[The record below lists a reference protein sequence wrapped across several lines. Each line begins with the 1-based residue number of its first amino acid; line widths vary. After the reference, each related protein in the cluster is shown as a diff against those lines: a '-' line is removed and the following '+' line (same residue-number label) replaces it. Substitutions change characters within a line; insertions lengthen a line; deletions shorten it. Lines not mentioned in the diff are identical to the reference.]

1 MIKCI
6 KSSFH
11 LLLLFQYLLLP
22 TFLFANDPIVLYNFK
37 TEHKVSKYSKYY
49 FDQSNELGLKDIL
62 EDKTLEWKDN
72 KNPESLSLGFNTSN
86 LWLSFDVINICCE
99 NKNWYIELGYPPLD
113 SITYYHITED
123 GKITSLQDGDLSPVP
138 NNSIKSKYYNF
149 LMELPNN
156 GKSKI
161 IFKIKS
167 ESSLAIPLS
176 IYSAEGFAEKIQ
188 LEEYFFG
195 AFCGIMIIM
204 AFYNLFI
211 YFSTRE
217 NSYLFYILYILTF
230 LLQSLSL
237 RGYIREYFPSLL
249 YLNNIAP
256 ILFTELSLF
265 FGLSFTSSFL
275 QTKEN
280 LPSTHKLLMS
290 YMAIPFIGLSLMF
303 FTNYSIAIKFATV
316 TTFISSFLILFIS
329 ITSIRKKYRP
339 ARFFILGWGML
350 SLGIVIYALR
360 MGGIIPHNFFTNS
373 SYQIFSILEIL
384 LLSLALGDKINILKR
399 EFSQNLEEKV
409 NERTR
414 ELSAM
419 VDLVS
424 EQKTAVEQTL
434 KELKETQAQL
444 VEAEKKAALG
454 QLVSS
459 VAHEINNPI
468 SAIQA
473 NVGIAESALTP
484 IFSDFLLFIRTL
496 SEVQLN
502 AFKELVQ
509 LSISS
514 QSYIS
519 TREER
524 NLKKKLDLEFQK
536 VTPKNEENFYEI
548 KEYLLE
554 LSLFDQYQKYSG
566 IFTEKEFLDV
576 LRNLLILISE
586 FRALKN
592 INISVEKT
600 SKVIFILR
608 KYLNTYIKG
617 EYKTIDL
624 SEEIN
629 KVLILYDNYILNS
642 IQINKQYND
651 NINIKC
657 ISDDLKHV
665 WRNIIYNSIQAM
677 QSTEKVLTISIDKYT
692 KDNKFFAK
700 VQIEDS
706 GLGIDPENR
715 DKVFSPFF
723 TTKPHGE
730 GIGLGLYIS
739 KTIIDE
745 HNGQIEFES
754 ERGKTTFTILI
765 PFQHQS

>member
-1 MIKCI
+1 MRKFVN
-6 KSSFH
+6 SSIYS
-11 LLLLFQYLLLP
+11 LFLFLYLSLP
-22 TFLFANDPIVLYNFK
+22 NFLFANDPLVLYDFK
-37 TEHKVSKYSKYY
+37 TEHKVSKYIKYY
-49 FDQSNELGLKDIL
+49 FDSSNTLGIKDIL
-62 EDKTLEWKDN
+62 EDKALEWVDN
-72 KNPESLSLGFNTSN
+72 KNPESLSLGFNTSS

-123 GKITSLQDGDLSPVP
+123 GKTTTIQDGDQYPVP

-149 LMELPNN
+149 LMVLPNN

-161 IFKIKS
+161 VFKIRS

-176 IYSAEGFAEKIQ
+176 IYSAEGFSEKIQ

-195 AFCGIMIIM
+195 AFCGIMVIM

-211 YFSTRE
+211 YFSTKE
-217 NSYLFYILYILTF
+217 NSYLFYILYILAF

-249 YLNNIAP
+249 YLNNVAP

-265 FGLSFTSSFL
+265 FGLFFTSSFL

-280 LPSTHKLLMS
+280 LPFLHKFILS
-290 YMAIPFIGLSLMF
+290 YMSVPFIGVSLAF
-303 FTNYSIAIKFATV
+303 FTNYSIAIKYATITSFV
-316 TTFISSFLILFIS
+316 SSFVILFVS
-329 ITSIRKKYRP
+329 ITSIRNKFRP

-373 SYQIFSILEIL
+373 SYQIFSIMEIL
-384 LLSLALGDKINILKR
+384 LLSLALGDKINILKK
-399 EFSQNLEEKV
+399 EFSQNLELKV

-419 VDLVS
+419 VELVY
-424 EQKTAVEQTL
+424 EQKGAVEQTL

-473 NVGIAESALTP
+473 NVGIAESALKP
-484 IFSDFLLFIRTL
+484 IFLEFLGFIRTL
-496 SEVQLN
+496 TEIQINV
-502 AFKELVQ
+502 FKELVQ

-514 QSYIS
+514 QVYIS

-524 NLKKKLDLEFQK
+524 NLKKKIDLEFQQY
-536 VTPKNEENFYEI
+536 TPKNEKNFLEI
-548 KEYLLE
+548 KDLLLE
-554 LSLFDQYQKYSG
+554 LRLFDQFHKYTEL
-566 IFTEKEFLDV
+566 FTEEEFLFV
-576 LRNLLILISE
+576 LQNLLILISE

-600 SKVIFILR
+600 TKVVFILR

-617 EYKTIDL
+617 EYKTISI

-629 KVLILYDNYILNS
+629 KVLLLYDNYIKNS
-642 IQINKQYND
+642 IKINRLYND
-651 NINIKC
+651 ELNINC
-657 ISDDLKHV
+657 ISDDVKHV
-665 WRNIIYNSIQAM
+665 WRNLIYNSIQAM
-677 QSTEKVLTISIDKYT
+677 QSTDKNLSISIDKISKDT
-692 KDNKFFAK
+692 KMYAK
-700 VQIEDS
+700 VQIMDS
-706 GLGIDPENR
+706 GIGIEPEN
-715 DKVFSPFF
+715 KQKIFSPFF
-723 TTKPHGE
+723 TTKPQGE

-754 ERGKTTFTILI
+754 EKNKTIFTILLPI
-765 PFQHQS
+765 QKN

>member
-1 MIKCI
+1 MRKFVN
-6 KSSFH
+6 SSIY
-11 LLLLFQYLLLP
+11 LLFLFLYLSLP
-22 TFLFANDPIVLYNFK
+22 TFLFANDPLVLYDFK
-37 TEHKVSKYSKYY
+37 TEHKVSKYIKYY
-49 FDQSNELGLKDIL
+49 FDSSNALGIKDIL
-62 EDKTLEWKDN
+62 EDKALEWVDN
-72 KNPESLSLGFNTSN
+72 KNPESLSLGFNTST

-123 GKITSLQDGDLSPVP
+123 GKTTTIQDGDQYPVP

-149 LMELPNN
+149 LMVLPNN

-161 IFKIKS
+161 VFKIRS

-176 IYSAEGFAEKIQ
+176 IYSAEGFSEKIQ

-195 AFCGIMIIM
+195 AFCGIMVIM

-211 YFSTRE
+211 YFSTKE
-217 NSYLFYILYILTF
+217 NSYLFYILYILSF

-249 YLNNIAP
+249 YLNNVAP

-280 LPSTHKLLMS
+280 LPSIHKLILS
-290 YMAIPFIGLSLMF
+290 YMSVPFIGVSLAF
-303 FTNYSIAIKFATV
+303 FTNYSIAIKYATI
-316 TTFISSFLILFIS
+316 TSFISSFVILFVS
-329 ITSIRKKYRP
+329 ITSIRKKFRP

-384 LLSLALGDKINILKR
+384 LLSLALGDKINILKK
-399 EFSQNLEEKV
+399 EFSQNLELKV

-419 VDLVS
+419 VELVY
-424 EQKTAVEQTL
+424 EQKGAVEQTL

-473 NVGIAESALTP
+473 NVGIAESALKP
-484 IFSDFLLFIRTL
+484 IFLDFFSFIRTL
-496 SEVQLN
+496 SEVQVN
-502 AFKELVQ
+502 VFKELVQ

-514 QSYIS
+514 QVYIS
-519 TREER
+519 TKEER
-524 NLKKKLDLEFQK
+524 NLKKKIDIEFQQY
-536 VTPKNEENFYEI
+536 TPKNEKNFLEI
-548 KEYLLE
+548 KDLLLE
-554 LSLFDQYQKYSG
+554 LRLFDQFHKYKEL
-566 IFTEKEFLDV
+566 FREEEFLFV
-576 LRNLLILISE
+576 LQNLLILISE

-600 SKVIFILR
+600 TKVVFILR

-617 EYKTIDL
+617 EYKTISI

-629 KVLILYDNYILNS
+629 KVLLLYDNYIKNS
-642 IQINKQYND
+642 IKINRLYND
-651 NINIKC
+651 ELNINC
-657 ISDDLKHV
+657 ISDDVKHV
-665 WRNIIYNSIQAM
+665 WRNLIYNSIQAM
-677 QSTEKVLTISIDKYT
+677 QSTDKNLSISIDKISKDT
-692 KDNKFFAK
+692 KMYAK
-700 VQIEDS
+700 VQIMDS
-706 GLGIDPENR
+706 GIGIETEN
-715 DKVFSPFF
+715 KQKIFSPFF
-723 TTKPHGE
+723 TTKPQGE

-745 HNGQIEFES
+745 HNGQMEFES
-754 ERGKTTFTILI
+754 EKNKTIFTILLPI
-765 PFQHQS
+765 QKN

>member
-1 MIKCI
+1 MRKFVN
-6 KSSFH
+6 SSIYS
-11 LLLLFQYLLLP
+11 LFLFLYLSLP
-22 TFLFANDPIVLYNFK
+22 NFLFANDPLVLYDFK
-37 TEHKVSKYSKYY
+37 TEHKVSKYIKYY
-49 FDQSNELGLKDIL
+49 FDSSNTLGIKDIL
-62 EDKTLEWKDN
+62 EDKALEWVDN
-72 KNPESLSLGFNTSN
+72 KNPESLSLGFNTSS

-123 GKITSLQDGDLSPVP
+123 GKTTTIQDGDQYPVP

-149 LMELPNN
+149 LMVLPNN

-161 IFKIKS
+161 VFKIRS

-176 IYSAEGFAEKIQ
+176 IYSAEGFSEKIQ

-195 AFCGIMIIM
+195 AFCGIMVIM

-211 YFSTRE
+211 YFSTKE
-217 NSYLFYILYILTF
+217 NSYLFYILYILAF

-249 YLNNIAP
+249 YLNNVAP

-265 FGLSFTSSFL
+265 FGLFFTSSFL

-280 LPSTHKLLMS
+280 LPFLHKFILS
-290 YMAIPFIGLSLMF
+290 YMSVPFIGVSLAF
-303 FTNYSIAIKFATV
+303 FTNYSIAIKYATITSFV
-316 TTFISSFLILFIS
+316 SSFVILFVS
-329 ITSIRKKYRP
+329 ITSIRNKFRP

-373 SYQIFSILEIL
+373 SYQIFSIMEIL
-384 LLSLALGDKINILKR
+384 LLSLALGDKINILKK
-399 EFSQNLEEKV
+399 EFSQNLELKV

-419 VDLVS
+419 VELVY
-424 EQKTAVEQTL
+424 EQKGAVEQTL

-473 NVGIAESALTP
+473 NVGIAESALKP
-484 IFSDFLLFIRTL
+484 IFLEFLSFIRTL
-496 SEVQLN
+496 TEIQINV
-502 AFKELVQ
+502 FKELVQ

-514 QSYIS
+514 QVYIS

-524 NLKKKLDLEFQK
+524 NLKKKIDLEFQQY
-536 VTPKNEENFYEI
+536 TPKNEKNFLEI
-548 KEYLLE
+548 KDLLLE
-554 LSLFDQYQKYSG
+554 LRLFDQFHKYTEL
-566 IFTEKEFLDV
+566 FTEEEFLFV
-576 LRNLLILISE
+576 LQNLLILISE

-600 SKVIFILR
+600 TKVVFILR

-617 EYKTIDL
+617 EYKTISI

-629 KVLILYDNYILNS
+629 KVLLLYDNYIKNS
-642 IQINKQYND
+642 IKINRLYND
-651 NINIKC
+651 ELNINC
-657 ISDDLKHV
+657 ISDDVKHV
-665 WRNIIYNSIQAM
+665 WRNLIYNSIQAM
-677 QSTEKVLTISIDKYT
+677 QSTDKNLSISIDKISKDT
-692 KDNKFFAK
+692 KMYAK
-700 VQIEDS
+700 VQIMDS
-706 GLGIDPENR
+706 GIGIEPEN
-715 DKVFSPFF
+715 KQKIFSPFF
-723 TTKPHGE
+723 TTKPQGE

-754 ERGKTTFTILI
+754 EKNKTIFTILLPI
-765 PFQHQS
+765 QKN

>member
-1 MIKCI
+1 MRKFVN
-6 KSSFH
+6 SSIYS
-11 LLLLFQYLLLP
+11 LFLFLYLLLP
-22 TFLFANDPIVLYNFK
+22 TFLSANDPLVLYDFK
-37 TEHKVSKYSKYY
+37 TEHKVSKYIKYY
-49 FDQSNELGLKDIL
+49 FDSSNALGIKDIL
-62 EDKTLEWKDN
+62 EDKALEWVDN
-72 KNPESLSLGFNTSN
+72 KNPESLSLGFNTST

-99 NKNWYIELGYPPLD
+99 NKNWYVELGYPPLD

-123 GKITSLQDGDLSPVP
+123 GKTTTIQDGDQYPVP

-149 LMELPNN
+149 LMVLPNN

-161 IFKIKS
+161 VFKIRS

-176 IYSAEGFAEKIQ
+176 IYSAEGFSEKIQ
-188 LEEYFFG
+188 LEEYLFG
-195 AFCGIMIIM
+195 AFCGIMVIM

-211 YFSTRE
+211 YFSTKE
-217 NSYLFYILYILTF
+217 NSYLFYILYILSF

-237 RGYIREYFPSLL
+237 RGYIREYLPSLL
-249 YLNNIAP
+249 YLNNLAP

-280 LPSTHKLLMS
+280 LPFLHKLILS
-290 YMAIPFIGLSLMF
+290 YMSVPFIGLSLLF
-303 FTNYSIAIKFATV
+303 FTNYSIAIKYATI
-316 TTFISSFLILFIS
+316 TTFVSSFLILFVS
-329 ITSIRKKYRP
+329 ITSIRNKFRP

-373 SYQIFSILEIL
+373 SYQIFSIMEIL
-384 LLSLALGDKINILKR
+384 LLSLALGDKINILKK
-399 EFSQNLEEKV
+399 EFSQNLELKV

-419 VDLVS
+419 VELVY
-424 EQKTAVEQTL
+424 EQKGAVEQTL

-473 NVGIAESALTP
+473 NVGIAESALKP
-484 IFSDFLLFIRTL
+484 IFLEFLSFIRTL
-496 SEVQLN
+496 TEIQINV
-502 AFKELVQ
+502 FKELVQ

-514 QSYIS
+514 QVYIS

-524 NLKKKLDLEFQK
+524 NLKKKIDLEFQQY
-536 VTPKNEENFYEI
+536 TPKNEKNFLEI
-548 KEYLLE
+548 KDLLLE
-554 LSLFDQYQKYSG
+554 LRLFDQFHKYTEL
-566 IFTEKEFLDV
+566 FTEEEFLFV
-576 LRNLLILISE
+576 LQNLLILISE

-600 SKVIFILR
+600 TKVVFILR

-617 EYKTIDL
+617 EYKTISI

-629 KVLILYDNYILNS
+629 KVLLLYDNYIKNS
-642 IQINKQYND
+642 IKINRLYND
-651 NINIKC
+651 ELNINC
-657 ISDDLKHV
+657 ISDDVKHV
-665 WRNIIYNSIQAM
+665 WRNLIYNSIQAM
-677 QSTEKVLTISIDKYT
+677 QSTDKNLSISIDKISKDT
-692 KDNKFFAK
+692 KMYAK
-700 VQIEDS
+700 VQIMDS
-706 GLGIDPENR
+706 GIGIEPEN
-715 DKVFSPFF
+715 KQKIFSPFF
-723 TTKPHGE
+723 TTKPQGE

-745 HNGQIEFES
+745 HNGQMEFES
-754 ERGKTTFTILI
+754 EKNKTIFTILLPI
-765 PFQHQS
+765 QEN

>member
-1 MIKCI
+1 MRKFVN
-6 KSSFH
+6 SSIYS
-11 LLLLFQYLLLP
+11 LFLFLYLLLP
-22 TFLFANDPIVLYNFK
+22 TFLSANDPLVLYDFK
-37 TEHKVSKYSKYY
+37 TEHKVSKYIKYY
-49 FDQSNELGLKDIL
+49 FDSSNALGIKDIL
-62 EDKTLEWKDN
+62 EDKALEWVDN
-72 KNPESLSLGFNTSN
+72 KNPESLSLGFNTST

-123 GKITSLQDGDLSPVP
+123 GKTTTIQDGDQYPVP

-149 LMELPNN
+149 LMVLPNN

-161 IFKIKS
+161 IFKIRS

-176 IYSAEGFAEKIQ
+176 IYSAEGFSEKIQ

-195 AFCGIMIIM
+195 AFCGIMVIM

-211 YFSTRE
+211 YFSTKE

-237 RGYIREYFPSLL
+237 RGYIREYLPSLL
-249 YLNNIAP
+249 YLNNLAP

-265 FGLSFTSSFL
+265 FGLFFTSSFL

-280 LPSTHKLLMS
+280 LPSLHKLILS
-290 YMAIPFIGLSLMF
+290 YMSVPFIGVSLAF
-303 FTNYSIAIKFATV
+303 FTNYSIAIKYATI
-316 TTFISSFLILFIS
+316 TSFISSFVILFVS
-329 ITSIRKKYRP
+329 ITSIRKKFRP

-373 SYQIFSILEIL
+373 SYQIFSIMEIL
-384 LLSLALGDKINILKR
+384 LLSLALGDKINILKK
-399 EFSQNLEEKV
+399 EFSQNLELKV

-419 VDLVS
+419 VELVY
-424 EQKTAVEQTL
+424 EQKGAVEQTL

-473 NVGIAESALTP
+473 NVGIAESALKP
-484 IFSDFLLFIRTL
+484 IFLDFFSFIRTL
-496 SEVQLN
+496 SEVQVN
-502 AFKELVQ
+502 VFKELVQ

-514 QSYIS
+514 QVYIS
-519 TREER
+519 TKEER
-524 NLKKKLDLEFQK
+524 NLKKKIDIEFQQY
-536 VTPKNEENFYEI
+536 TPKNEKNFLEI
-548 KEYLLE
+548 KDLLLE
-554 LSLFDQYQKYSG
+554 LRLFDQFHKYKEL
-566 IFTEKEFLDV
+566 FREEEFLFV
-576 LRNLLILISE
+576 LQNLLILISE

-600 SKVIFILR
+600 TKVVFILR

-617 EYKTIDL
+617 EYKTISI

-629 KVLILYDNYILNS
+629 KVLLLYDNYIKNS
-642 IQINKQYND
+642 IKINRLYND
-651 NINIKC
+651 ELNINC
-657 ISDDLKHV
+657 ISDDVKHV
-665 WRNIIYNSIQAM
+665 WRNLIYNSIQAM
-677 QSTEKVLTISIDKYT
+677 QSTDKNLSISIDKISKDT
-692 KDNKFFAK
+692 KMYAK
-700 VQIEDS
+700 VQIMDS
-706 GLGIDPENR
+706 GIGIEPEN
-715 DKVFSPFF
+715 KQKIFSPFF
-723 TTKPHGE
+723 TTKPQGE

-754 ERGKTTFTILI
+754 EKNKTIFTILLPI
-765 PFQHQS
+765 QEN

>member
-1 MIKCI
+1 MRKFVN
-6 KSSFH
+6 SSIYS
-11 LLLLFQYLLLP
+11 LFLFLYLLLP
-22 TFLFANDPIVLYNFK
+22 TFLSANDPLVLYDFK
-37 TEHKVSKYSKYY
+37 TEHKVSKYIKYY
-49 FDQSNELGLKDIL
+49 FDSSNALGIKDIL
-62 EDKTLEWKDN
+62 EDKALEWVDN
-72 KNPESLSLGFNTSN
+72 KNPESLSLGFNTST

-123 GKITSLQDGDLSPVP
+123 GKTTTIQDGDQYPVP

-149 LMELPNN
+149 LMVLPNN

-161 IFKIKS
+161 IFKIRS

-176 IYSAEGFAEKIQ
+176 IYSAEGFSEKIQ

-195 AFCGIMIIM
+195 AFCGIMVIM

-211 YFSTRE
+211 YFSTKE
-217 NSYLFYILYILTF
+217 NSYLFYILYILSF

-237 RGYIREYFPSLL
+237 RGYIREYLPSLL
-249 YLNNIAP
+249 YLNNVAP

-280 LPSTHKLLMS
+280 LPSLHKLILS
-290 YMAIPFIGLSLMF
+290 YMSVPFIGVSLAF
-303 FTNYSIAIKFATV
+303 FTNYSIAIKYATI
-316 TTFISSFLILFIS
+316 TSFISSFVILFVS
-329 ITSIRKKYRP
+329 ITSIRKKFRP

-373 SYQIFSILEIL
+373 SYQIFSIMEIL
-384 LLSLALGDKINILKR
+384 LLSLALGDKINILKK
-399 EFSQNLEEKV
+399 EFSQNLELKV

-419 VDLVS
+419 VELVY
-424 EQKTAVEQTL
+424 EQKGAVEQTL

-473 NVGIAESALTP
+473 NVGIAESALKP
-484 IFSDFLLFIRTL
+484 IFLDFFSFIRTL
-496 SEVQLN
+496 SEVQVN
-502 AFKELVQ
+502 VFKELVQ

-514 QSYIS
+514 QVYIS
-519 TREER
+519 TKEER
-524 NLKKKLDLEFQK
+524 NLKKKIDIEFQQY
-536 VTPKNEENFYEI
+536 TPKNEKNFLEI
-548 KEYLLE
+548 KDLLLE
-554 LSLFDQYQKYSG
+554 LRLFDQFHKYKEL
-566 IFTEKEFLDV
+566 FREEEFLFV
-576 LRNLLILISE
+576 LQNLLILISE

-600 SKVIFILR
+600 TKVVFILR

-617 EYKTIDL
+617 EYKTISI

-629 KVLILYDNYILNS
+629 KVLLLYDNYIKNS
-642 IQINKQYND
+642 IKINRLYND
-651 NINIKC
+651 ELNINC
-657 ISDDLKHV
+657 ISDDVKHV
-665 WRNIIYNSIQAM
+665 WRNLIYNSIQAM
-677 QSTEKVLTISIDKYT
+677 QSTDKNLSISIDKISKDT
-692 KDNKFFAK
+692 KMYAK
-700 VQIEDS
+700 VQIMDS
-706 GLGIDPENR
+706 GIGIEPEN
-715 DKVFSPFF
+715 KQKIFSPFF
-723 TTKPHGE
+723 TTKPQGE

-754 ERGKTTFTILI
+754 EKNKTIFTILLPI
-765 PFQHQS
+765 QEN

>member
-1 MIKCI
+1 MRKFVN
-6 KSSFH
+6 SSIYS
-11 LLLLFQYLLLP
+11 LFLFLYLLLP
-22 TFLFANDPIVLYNFK
+22 TFLSANDPLVLYDFK
-37 TEHKVSKYSKYY
+37 TEHKVSKYIKYY
-49 FDQSNELGLKDIL
+49 FDSSNALGIKDIL
-62 EDKTLEWKDN
+62 EDKALEWVDN
-72 KNPESLSLGFNTSN
+72 KNPESLSLGFNTST

-123 GKITSLQDGDLSPVP
+123 GKTTTIQDGDQYPVP

-149 LMELPNN
+149 LMVLPNN

-161 IFKIKS
+161 IFKIRS

-176 IYSAEGFAEKIQ
+176 IYSAEGFSEKIQ

-195 AFCGIMIIM
+195 AFCGIMVIM

-211 YFSTRE
+211 YFSTKE

-237 RGYIREYFPSLL
+237 RGYIREYLPSLL
-249 YLNNIAP
+249 YLNNVAP

-280 LPSTHKLLMS
+280 LPSLHKLILS
-290 YMAIPFIGLSLMF
+290 YMSVPFIGVSLAF
-303 FTNYSIAIKFATV
+303 FTNYSIAIKYATI
-316 TTFISSFLILFIS
+316 TSFISSFVILFVS
-329 ITSIRKKYRP
+329 ITSIRKKFRP

-373 SYQIFSILEIL
+373 SYQIFSIMEIL
-384 LLSLALGDKINILKR
+384 LLSLALGDKINILKK
-399 EFSQNLEEKV
+399 EFSQNLELKV

-419 VDLVS
+419 VELVY
-424 EQKTAVEQTL
+424 EQKGAVEQTL

-473 NVGIAESALTP
+473 NVGIAESALKP
-484 IFSDFLLFIRTL
+484 IFLDFFSFIRTL
-496 SEVQLN
+496 SEVQVN
-502 AFKELVQ
+502 VFKELVQ

-514 QSYIS
+514 QVYIS
-519 TREER
+519 TKEER
-524 NLKKKLDLEFQK
+524 NLKKKIDIEFQQY
-536 VTPKNEENFYEI
+536 TPKNEKNFLEI
-548 KEYLLE
+548 KDLLLE
-554 LSLFDQYQKYSG
+554 LRLFDQFHKYKEL
-566 IFTEKEFLDV
+566 FTEEEFLFV
-576 LRNLLILISE
+576 LQNLLILISE

-600 SKVIFILR
+600 TKVVFILR

-617 EYKTIDL
+617 EYKTISI

-629 KVLILYDNYILNS
+629 KVLLLYDNYIKNS
-642 IQINKQYND
+642 IKINRLYND
-651 NINIKC
+651 ELNINC
-657 ISDDLKHV
+657 ISDDVKHV
-665 WRNIIYNSIQAM
+665 WRNLIYNSIQAM
-677 QSTEKVLTISIDKYT
+677 QSTDKNLSISIDKISKDT
-692 KDNKFFAK
+692 KMYAK
-700 VQIEDS
+700 VQIMDS
-706 GLGIDPENR
+706 GIGIEPEN
-715 DKVFSPFF
+715 KQKIFSPFF
-723 TTKPHGE
+723 TTKPQGE

-754 ERGKTTFTILI
+754 EKNKTIFTILLPI
-765 PFQHQS
+765 QKN

>member
-1 MIKCI
+1 MRKFVN
-6 KSSFH
+6 SSIYS
-11 LLLLFQYLLLP
+11 LFLFLYLSLP
-22 TFLFANDPIVLYNFK
+22 NFLFANDPLVLYDFK
-37 TEHKVSKYSKYY
+37 TEHKVSKYIKYY
-49 FDQSNELGLKDIL
+49 FDSSNALGIKDIL
-62 EDKTLEWKDN
+62 EDKALEWVDN
-72 KNPESLSLGFNTSN
+72 KNPESLSLGFNTST

-123 GKITSLQDGDLSPVP
+123 GKTTTIQDGDQYPVP

-149 LMELPNN
+149 LMVLPNN

-161 IFKIKS
+161 VFKIRS

-176 IYSAEGFAEKIQ
+176 IYSAEGFSEKIQ

-195 AFCGIMIIM
+195 AFCGIMVIM

-211 YFSTRE
+211 YFSTKE

-237 RGYIREYFPSLL
+237 RGYIREYLPSLL
-249 YLNNIAP
+249 YLNNVAP

-280 LPSTHKLLMS
+280 LPFLHKLILS
-290 YMAIPFIGLSLMF
+290 YMSVPFIGLSLLF
-303 FTNYSIAIKFATV
+303 FTNYSIAIKYATI
-316 TTFISSFLILFIS
+316 TTFVSSFLILFVS
-329 ITSIRKKYRP
+329 ITSIRNKFRP

-360 MGGIIPHNFFTNS
+360 MGGILPHNFFTNS
-373 SYQIFSILEIL
+373 SYQIFSIMEIL
-384 LLSLALGDKINILKR
+384 LLSLALGDKINILKK
-399 EFSQNLEEKV
+399 EFSQNLELKV

-419 VDLVS
+419 VELVY
-424 EQKTAVEQTL
+424 EQKGAVEQTL

-473 NVGIAESALTP
+473 NVGIAESALKP
-484 IFSDFLLFIRTL
+484 IFLDFFSFIRTL
-496 SEVQLN
+496 SEVQVN
-502 AFKELVQ
+502 VFKELVQ

-514 QSYIS
+514 QVYIS

-524 NLKKKLDLEFQK
+524 NLKKKIDLEFQQY
-536 VTPKNEENFYEI
+536 TPKNEKNFLEI
-548 KEYLLE
+548 KDLLLE
-554 LSLFDQYQKYSG
+554 LRLFDQFHKYTEL
-566 IFTEKEFLDV
+566 FTEEDFLFV
-576 LRNLLILISE
+576 LQNLLILISE

-600 SKVIFILR
+600 TKVVFILR

-617 EYKTIDL
+617 EYKTISI

-629 KVLILYDNYILNS
+629 KVLLLYDNYIRNS
-642 IQINKQYND
+642 IKIIRLYNYEL
-651 NINIKC
+651 NINC
-657 ISDDLKHV
+657 ISDDVKHV
-665 WRNIIYNSIQAM
+665 WRNLIYNSIQAM
-677 QSTEKVLTISIDKYT
+677 QSTDKNLSISIDKIYKDT
-692 KDNKFFAK
+692 KMYAK
-700 VQIEDS
+700 VQIMDS
-706 GLGIDPENR
+706 GIGIETEN
-715 DKVFSPFF
+715 KQKIFSPFF
-723 TTKPHGE
+723 TTKPQGE

-754 ERGKTTFTILI
+754 EKNKTIFTILLPI
-765 PFQHQS
+765 QKN

>member
-1 MIKCI
+1 MRKFVN
-6 KSSFH
+6 SSIYS
-11 LLLLFQYLLLP
+11 LFLFLYLSLP
-22 TFLFANDPIVLYNFK
+22 NFLFANDPLVLYDFK
-37 TEHKVSKYSKYY
+37 TEHKVSKYIKYY
-49 FDQSNELGLKDIL
+49 FDSSNALGIKDIL
-62 EDKTLEWKDN
+62 EDKALEWVDN
-72 KNPESLSLGFNTSN
+72 KNPESLSLGFNTSS

-123 GKITSLQDGDLSPVP
+123 GKTTTIQDGDQYPVP

-149 LMELPNN
+149 LMVLPNN

-161 IFKIKS
+161 VFKIRS

-176 IYSAEGFAEKIQ
+176 IYSAEGFSEKIQ

-195 AFCGIMIIM
+195 AFCGIMVIM

-211 YFSTRE
+211 YFSTKE
-217 NSYLFYILYILTF
+217 NSYLFYILYILAF

-249 YLNNIAP
+249 YLNNVAP

-265 FGLSFTSSFL
+265 FGLFFTSSFL

-280 LPSTHKLLMS
+280 LPFLHKFILS
-290 YMAIPFIGLSLMF
+290 YMSVPFIGVSLAF
-303 FTNYSIAIKFATV
+303 FTNYSIAIKYATITSFV
-316 TTFISSFLILFIS
+316 SSFVILFVS
-329 ITSIRKKYRP
+329 ITSIRNKFRP

-373 SYQIFSILEIL
+373 SYQIFSIMEIL
-384 LLSLALGDKINILKR
+384 LLSLALGDKINILKK
-399 EFSQNLEEKV
+399 EFSQNLELKV

-419 VDLVS
+419 VELVY
-424 EQKTAVEQTL
+424 EQKGAVEQTL

-473 NVGIAESALTP
+473 NVGIAESALKP
-484 IFSDFLLFIRTL
+484 IFLEFLGFIRTL
-496 SEVQLN
+496 TEIQINV
-502 AFKELVQ
+502 FKELVQ

-514 QSYIS
+514 QVYIS

-524 NLKKKLDLEFQK
+524 NLKKKIDLEFQQY
-536 VTPKNEENFYEI
+536 TPKNEKNFLEI
-548 KEYLLE
+548 KDLLLE
-554 LSLFDQYQKYSG
+554 LRLFDQFHKYTEL
-566 IFTEKEFLDV
+566 FTEEEFLFV
-576 LRNLLILISE
+576 LQNLLILISE

-600 SKVIFILR
+600 TKVVFILR
-608 KYLNTYIKG
+608 KYLNTYSKG
-617 EYKTIDL
+617 EYKTISI

-629 KVLILYDNYILNS
+629 KVLLLYDNYIKNS
-642 IQINKQYND
+642 IKINRLYND
-651 NINIKC
+651 ELNINC
-657 ISDDLKHV
+657 ISDDVKHV
-665 WRNIIYNSIQAM
+665 WRNLIYNSIQAM
-677 QSTEKVLTISIDKYT
+677 QSTDKNLSISIDKISKDT
-692 KDNKFFAK
+692 KMYAK
-700 VQIEDS
+700 VQIMDS
-706 GLGIDPENR
+706 GIGIEPEN
-715 DKVFSPFF
+715 KQKIFSPFF
-723 TTKPHGE
+723 TTKPQGE

-754 ERGKTTFTILI
+754 EKNKTIFTILLPI
-765 PFQHQS
+765 QKN

>member
-1 MIKCI
+1 MIKYI
-6 KSSFH
+6 KSFIY
-11 LLLLFQYLLLP
+11 LLFLFHYLLLP
-22 TFLFANDPIVLYNFK
+22 TFLSANDPLVLYDFK
-37 TEHKVSKYSKYY
+37 TDHKVSKYIKYY
-49 FDQSNELGLKDIL
+49 FDTSNELGLKDIL
-62 EDKTLEWKDN
+62 DDKTLEWKDN

-113 SITYYHITED
+113 SIIYYHITED
-123 GKITSLQDGDLSPVP
+123 GKTTSLQDGDQYPVP

-204 AFYNLFI
+204 ASYNLFI
-211 YFSTRE
+211 YFSTKE
-217 NSYLFYILYILTF
+217 NSYLFYILYIFTF

-237 RGYIREYFPSLL
+237 RGYIREYLPSLI
-249 YLNNIAP
+249 YLNNLAP

-280 LPSTHKLLMS
+280 LPIIHKFLMS
-290 YMAIPFIGLSLMF
+290 YMAVPFIGISLAI
-303 FTNYSIAIKFATV
+303 FTNYSIAIKFATI
-316 TTFISSFLILFIS
+316 TTFLSSFLILLIS

-384 LLSLALGDKINILKR
+384 LLSLALGDKINILKK
-399 EFSQNLEEKV
+399 EFSQNLELKV

-419 VDLVS
+419 VELVY
-424 EQKTAVEQTL
+424 EQKRAVEQTL

-484 IFSDFLLFIRTL
+484 IFSDFLIFIRTL
-496 SEVQLN
+496 SEIQLN

-524 NLKKKLDLEFQK
+524 NLKKKLDLEFPTYS
-536 VTPKNEENFYEI
+536 VKNEENFYEI
-548 KEYLLE
+548 KDLLLE
-554 LSLFDQYQKYSG
+554 LRLFDQFQKYTD

-576 LRNLLILISE
+576 LRNLLILITE

-592 INISVEKT
+592 INVSVEKT
-600 SKVIFILR
+600 TKVVFILR

-617 EYKTIDL
+617 EYKTVSL

-629 KVLILYDNYILNS
+629 KVLFLYDNYIKNS
-642 IQINKQYND
+642 IKINRLYND
-651 NINIKC
+651 ELNINC
-657 ISDDLKHV
+657 ISEDLKHV
-665 WRNIIYNSIQAM
+665 WRNLIYNSIQAM
-677 QSTEKVLTISIDKYT
+677 HSTDKGLTISIDKIT
-692 KDNKFFAK
+692 KDNQIFAK
-700 VQIEDS
+700 VKIEDS
-706 GLGIDPENR
+706 GLGIEPENKI
-715 DKVFSPFF
+715 KVFSPFF
-723 TTKPHGE
+723 TTKPQGE

-754 ERGKTTFTILI
+754 EKDKTIFTILLPI
-765 PFQHQS
+765 QEI

>member
-1 MIKCI
+1 MRKFVN
-6 KSSFH
+6 SSIYS
-11 LLLLFQYLLLP
+11 LFLFLYLSLP
-22 TFLFANDPIVLYNFK
+22 NFLFANDPLVLYDFK
-37 TEHKVSKYSKYY
+37 TEHKVSKYIKYY
-49 FDQSNELGLKDIL
+49 FDSSNALGIKDIL
-62 EDKTLEWKDN
+62 EDKALEWVDN
-72 KNPESLSLGFNTSN
+72 KNPESLSLGFNTST

-123 GKITSLQDGDLSPVP
+123 GKTTTIQDGDQYPVP

-149 LMELPNN
+149 LMVLPNN

-161 IFKIKS
+161 VFKIRS

-176 IYSAEGFAEKIQ
+176 IYSAEGFSEKIQ
-188 LEEYFFG
+188 LEEYLFG
-195 AFCGIMIIM
+195 AFCGIMVIM

-211 YFSTRE
+211 YFSTKE

-237 RGYIREYFPSLL
+237 RGYIREYLPSLL
-249 YLNNIAP
+249 YLNNVAP

-280 LPSTHKLLMS
+280 LPFLHKLILS
-290 YMAIPFIGLSLMF
+290 YMSVPFIGLSLLF
-303 FTNYSIAIKFATV
+303 FTNYSIAIKYATI
-316 TTFISSFLILFIS
+316 TTFVSSFLILFVS
-329 ITSIRKKYRP
+329 ITSIRNKFRP

-360 MGGIIPHNFFTNS
+360 MGGILPHNFFTNS
-373 SYQIFSILEIL
+373 SYQIFSIMESL
-384 LLSLALGDKINILKR
+384 LLSLALGDKINILKK
-399 EFSQNLEEKV
+399 EFSQNLELKV

-419 VDLVS
+419 VELVY
-424 EQKTAVEQTL
+424 EQKGAVEQTL

-473 NVGIAESALTP
+473 NVGIAESALKP
-484 IFSDFLLFIRTL
+484 IFLDFFSFIRTL
-496 SEVQLN
+496 SEVQVN
-502 AFKELVQ
+502 VFKELVQ

-514 QSYIS
+514 QVYIS

-524 NLKKKLDLEFQK
+524 NLKKKIDLEFQQY
-536 VTPKNEENFYEI
+536 TPKNEKNFLEI
-548 KEYLLE
+548 KDLLLE
-554 LSLFDQYQKYSG
+554 LRLFDQFHKYTEL
-566 IFTEKEFLDV
+566 FTEEEFLFV
-576 LRNLLILISE
+576 LQNLLILISE

-600 SKVIFILR
+600 TKVVFILR

-617 EYKTIDL
+617 EYKVVSL

-629 KVLILYDNYILNS
+629 KVLSLYDNYIVNS
-642 IQINKQYND
+642 IKITKMYND
-651 NINIKC
+651 EVNISC

-665 WRNIIYNSIQAM
+665 WRNLIYNSIQAM
-677 QSTEKVLTISIDKYT
+677 HSTDKFLTISIDKIT
-692 KDNKFFAK
+692 IDNQIFAK

-706 GLGIDPENR
+706 GIGIAPENKP
-715 DKVFSPFF
+715 KVFSPFF
-723 TTKPHGE
+723 TTKPQGE

-754 ERGKTTFTILI
+754 EKDNTIFTILLPI
-765 PFQHQS
+765 QKI

>member
-1 MIKCI
+1 MRKFVSYSIY
-6 KSSFH
+6 SFF
-11 LLLLFQYLLLP
+11 LFLCLSLP
-22 TFLFANDPIVLYNFK
+22 TFLSANDPLVLYDFK
-37 TEHKVSKYSKYY
+37 TDHKVSKYIKYY
-49 FDQSNELGLKDIL
+49 FDTSNTLGIKDIL
-62 EDKTLEWKDN
+62 EDKTLAWVDN
-72 KNPESLSLGFNTSN
+72 KNPESLSLGFNTST

-123 GKITSLQDGDLSPVP
+123 GKTTTIQDGDLYPVP

-149 LMELPNN
+149 LMVLPNN

-161 IFKIKS
+161 VFKIRS

-176 IYSAEGFAEKIQ
+176 IYSAEGFSEKIQ

-195 AFCGIMIIM
+195 AFCGIMVIM

-211 YFSTRE
+211 YFSTKE
-217 NSYLFYILYILTF
+217 NSYLFYILYILSF

-249 YLNNIAP
+249 YLNNLAP

-280 LPSTHKLLMS
+280 LPSLHKLILS
-290 YMAIPFIGLSLMF
+290 YMFVPFIGVSLAF
-303 FTNYSIAIKFATV
+303 FTNYSIAIKYATITSFV
-316 TTFISSFLILFIS
+316 SSFVILFVS
-329 ITSIRKKYRP
+329 ITSIRNKFRP

-384 LLSLALGDKINILKR
+384 LLSLALGDKINILKK
-399 EFSQNLEEKV
+399 EFSQNLELKV

-419 VDLVS
+419 VELVY
-424 EQKTAVEQTL
+424 EQKGAVEQTL

-473 NVGIAESALTP
+473 NVGIAESALKP
-484 IFSDFLLFIRTL
+484 IFYDFLSFIRTL
-496 SEVQLN
+496 SEIQVN
-502 AFKELVQ
+502 VFKELVQ

-514 QSYIS
+514 QVYIS
-519 TREER
+519 TKEER
-524 NLKKKLDLEFQK
+524 NLKKKIDIEFQQY
-536 VTPKNEENFYEI
+536 TPKNEKNFLEI
-548 KEYLLE
+548 KDLLLE
-554 LSLFDQYQKYSG
+554 LRLFDQFHKYTEL
-566 IFTEKEFLDV
+566 FTEDEYLEV

-600 SKVIFILR
+600 TKVVFILR

-617 EYKTIDL
+617 EYKTINI

-629 KVLILYDNYILNS
+629 KVLLLYDNYIKNS
-642 IQINKQYND
+642 IKINRFYND
-651 NINIKC
+651 EININC
-657 ISDDLKHV
+657 ISDDVKHV
-665 WRNIIYNSIQAM
+665 WRNLIYNSIQAM
-677 QSTEKVLTISIDKYT
+677 QSTDKILSISIDKIT
-692 KDNKFFAK
+692 KDTKLYAK
-700 VQIEDS
+700 VQIMDS
-706 GLGIDPENR
+706 GIGIEPEN
-715 DKVFSPFF
+715 KQKIFSPFY
-723 TTKPHGE
+723 TTKPQGE

-745 HNGQIEFES
+745 HNGKIEFES
-754 ERGKTTFTILI
+754 EKNKTVFTILLPI
-765 PFQHQS
+765 QEK

>member
-1 MIKCI
+1 MRKFVN
-6 KSSFH
+6 SSIYS
-11 LLLLFQYLLLP
+11 L
-22 TFLFANDPIVLYNFK
+22 FLFLYLSLPNFLSANDPLVLYDFK
-37 TEHKVSKYSKYY
+37 TEHKVSKYIKYY
-49 FDQSNELGLKDIL
+49 FDSSNTLGIKDIL
-62 EDKTLEWKDN
+62 EDKALEWVDN
-72 KNPESLSLGFNTSN
+72 KNPESLSLGFNTST

-123 GKITSLQDGDLSPVP
+123 GKTTTIQDGDQYPVP

-149 LMELPNN
+149 LMVLPNN

-161 IFKIKS
+161 VFKIRS

-176 IYSAEGFAEKIQ
+176 IYSAEGFSEKIQ
-188 LEEYFFG
+188 LEEYLFG
-195 AFCGIMIIM
+195 AFCGIMVIM

-211 YFSTRE
+211 YFSTKE

-237 RGYIREYFPSLL
+237 RGYIREYLPSLL
-249 YLNNIAP
+249 YLNNVAP

-280 LPSTHKLLMS
+280 LPFLHKLILS
-290 YMAIPFIGLSLMF
+290 YMSVPFIGLSLLF
-303 FTNYSIAIKFATV
+303 FTNYSIAIKYATI
-316 TTFISSFLILFIS
+316 TTFVSSFLILFVS
-329 ITSIRKKYRP
+329 ITSIRNKFRP

-373 SYQIFSILEIL
+373 SYQIFSIMEIL
-384 LLSLALGDKINILKR
+384 LLSLALGDKINILKK
-399 EFSQNLEEKV
+399 EFSQNLELKV

-419 VDLVS
+419 VELVY
-424 EQKTAVEQTL
+424 EQKGAVEQTL

-473 NVGIAESALTP
+473 NVGIAESALKP
-484 IFSDFLLFIRTL
+484 IFLEFLSFIRTL
-496 SEVQLN
+496 TEIQINV
-502 AFKELVQ
+502 FKELVQ

-514 QSYIS
+514 QVYIS

-524 NLKKKLDLEFQK
+524 NLKKKIDIEFQQY
-536 VTPKNEENFYEI
+536 TPKNEKNFLEI
-548 KEYLLE
+548 KDLLLE
-554 LSLFDQYQKYSG
+554 LRLFDQFHKYTEL
-566 IFTEKEFLDV
+566 FTEEEFLFV
-576 LRNLLILISE
+576 LQNLLILISE

-600 SKVIFILR
+600 TKVVFILR

-617 EYKTIDL
+617 EYKTISI

-629 KVLILYDNYILNS
+629 KVLLLYDNYIKNS
-642 IQINKQYND
+642 IKINRLYND
-651 NINIKC
+651 ELNINC
-657 ISDDLKHV
+657 ISDDVKHV
-665 WRNIIYNSIQAM
+665 WRNLIYNSIQAM
-677 QSTEKVLTISIDKYT
+677 QSTDKNLSISIDKISKDT
-692 KDNKFFAK
+692 KMYAK
-700 VQIEDS
+700 VQIMDS
-706 GLGIDPENR
+706 GIGIETEN
-715 DKVFSPFF
+715 KQKIFSPFF
-723 TTKPHGE
+723 TTKPQGE

-745 HNGQIEFES
+745 HNGQMEFES
-754 ERGKTTFTILI
+754 EKNKTIFTILLPI
-765 PFQHQS
+765 QKN

>member
-1 MIKCI
+1 MRKFVN
-6 KSSFH
+6 SSIY
-11 LLLLFQYLLLP
+11 LLFLFLYLSLP
-22 TFLFANDPIVLYNFK
+22 NFLSANDPLVLYDFK
-37 TEHKVSKYSKYY
+37 TEHKVSKYIKYY
-49 FDQSNELGLKDIL
+49 FDSSNALGIKDIL
-62 EDKTLEWKDN
+62 EDKALEWVDN
-72 KNPESLSLGFNTSN
+72 KNPESLSLGFNTST

-123 GKITSLQDGDLSPVP
+123 GKTTTIQDGDQYPVP

-149 LMELPNN
+149 LMVLPNN

-161 IFKIKS
+161 VFKIRS

-176 IYSAEGFAEKIQ
+176 IYSAEGFSEKIQ
-188 LEEYFFG
+188 LEEYLFG
-195 AFCGIMIIM
+195 AFCGIMVIM

-211 YFSTRE
+211 YFSTKE

-249 YLNNIAP
+249 YLNNVAP

-280 LPSTHKLLMS
+280 LPFLHKLILS
-290 YMAIPFIGLSLMF
+290 YMSVPFIGLSLLF
-303 FTNYSIAIKFATV
+303 FTNYSIAIKYATI
-316 TTFISSFLILFIS
+316 TTFVSSFLILFVS
-329 ITSIRKKYRP
+329 ITSIRNKFRP

-373 SYQIFSILEIL
+373 SYQIFSIMEIL
-384 LLSLALGDKINILKR
+384 LLSLALGDKINILKK
-399 EFSQNLEEKV
+399 EFSQNLELKV

-419 VDLVS
+419 VELVY
-424 EQKTAVEQTL
+424 EQKGAVEQTL

-473 NVGIAESALTP
+473 NVGIAESALKP
-484 IFSDFLLFIRTL
+484 IFLEFLSFIRTL
-496 SEVQLN
+496 TEIQINV
-502 AFKELVQ
+502 FKELVQ

-514 QSYIS
+514 QVYIS

-524 NLKKKLDLEFQK
+524 NLKKKIDLEFQQY
-536 VTPKNEENFYEI
+536 TPKNEKNFLEI
-548 KEYLLE
+548 KDLLLE
-554 LSLFDQYQKYSG
+554 LRLFDQFHKYTEL
-566 IFTEKEFLDV
+566 FTEEEFLFV
-576 LRNLLILISE
+576 LQNLLILISE

-600 SKVIFILR
+600 TKVVFILR

-617 EYKTIDL
+617 EYKTISI

-629 KVLILYDNYILNS
+629 KVLLLYDNYIKNS
-642 IQINKQYND
+642 IKINRLYND
-651 NINIKC
+651 ELNINC
-657 ISDDLKHV
+657 ISDDVKHV
-665 WRNIIYNSIQAM
+665 WRNLIYNSIQAM
-677 QSTEKVLTISIDKYT
+677 QSTDKNLSISIDKISKDT
-692 KDNKFFAK
+692 KMYAK
-700 VQIEDS
+700 VQIMDS
-706 GLGIDPENR
+706 GIGIETEN
-715 DKVFSPFF
+715 KQKIFSPFF
-723 TTKPHGE
+723 TTKPQGE

-745 HNGQIEFES
+745 HNGQMEFES
-754 ERGKTTFTILI
+754 EKNKTIFTILLPI
-765 PFQHQS
+765 QKN

>member
-1 MIKCI
+1 MRKFVN
-6 KSSFH
+6 SSIYS
-11 LLLLFQYLLLP
+11 LFLFLYLSLP
-22 TFLFANDPIVLYNFK
+22 NFLFANDPLVLYDFK
-37 TEHKVSKYSKYY
+37 TEHKVSKYIKYY
-49 FDQSNELGLKDIL
+49 FDSSNTLGIKDIL
-62 EDKTLEWKDN
+62 EDKALEWVDN
-72 KNPESLSLGFNTSN
+72 KNPESLSLGFNTST

-123 GKITSLQDGDLSPVP
+123 GKTTTIQDGDQYPVP

-149 LMELPNN
+149 LMVLPNN

-161 IFKIKS
+161 VFKIRS

-176 IYSAEGFAEKIQ
+176 IYSAEGFSEKIQ

-195 AFCGIMIIM
+195 AFCGIMVIM

-211 YFSTRE
+211 YFSTKE

-237 RGYIREYFPSLL
+237 RGYIREYLPSLL
-249 YLNNIAP
+249 YLNNVAP

-280 LPSTHKLLMS
+280 LPFLHKLILS
-290 YMAIPFIGLSLMF
+290 YMSVPFIGLSLLF
-303 FTNYSIAIKFATV
+303 FTNYSIAIKYATI
-316 TTFISSFLILFIS
+316 TTFVSSFLILFVS
-329 ITSIRKKYRP
+329 ITSIRNKFRP

-360 MGGIIPHNFFTNS
+360 MGGILPHNFFTNS
-373 SYQIFSILEIL
+373 SYQIFSIMEIL
-384 LLSLALGDKINILKR
+384 LLSLALGDKINILKK
-399 EFSQNLEEKV
+399 EFSQNLELKV

-419 VDLVS
+419 VELVY
-424 EQKTAVEQTL
+424 EQKGAVEQTL

-473 NVGIAESALTP
+473 NVGIAESALKP
-484 IFSDFLLFIRTL
+484 IFLDFFSFIRTL
-496 SEVQLN
+496 SEVQVN
-502 AFKELVQ
+502 VFKELVQ

-514 QSYIS
+514 QVYIS

-524 NLKKKLDLEFQK
+524 NLKKKIDLEFQQY
-536 VTPKNEENFYEI
+536 TPKNEKNFLEI
-548 KEYLLE
+548 KDLLLE
-554 LSLFDQYQKYSG
+554 LRLFDQFHKYTEL
-566 IFTEKEFLDV
+566 FTEEEFLFV
-576 LRNLLILISE
+576 LQNLLILISE

-600 SKVIFILR
+600 TKVVFILR

-617 EYKTIDL
+617 EYKTISI

-629 KVLILYDNYILNS
+629 KVLLLYDNYIRNS
-642 IQINKQYND
+642 IKIIRLYNYEL
-651 NINIKC
+651 NINC
-657 ISDDLKHV
+657 ISDDVKHV
-665 WRNIIYNSIQAM
+665 WRNLIYNSIQAM
-677 QSTEKVLTISIDKYT
+677 QSTDKNLSISIDKIYKDT
-692 KDNKFFAK
+692 KMYAK
-700 VQIEDS
+700 VQIMDS
-706 GLGIDPENR
+706 GIGIETEN
-715 DKVFSPFF
+715 KQKIFSPFF
-723 TTKPHGE
+723 TTKPQGE

-745 HNGQIEFES
+745 HNGQMEFES
-754 ERGKTTFTILI
+754 EKDKTIFTILLPI
-765 PFQHQS
+765 

>member
-1 MIKCI
+1 
-6 KSSFH
+6 
-11 LLLLFQYLLLP
+11 
-22 TFLFANDPIVLYNFK
+22 
-37 TEHKVSKYSKYY
+37 
-49 FDQSNELGLKDIL
+49 
-62 EDKTLEWKDN
+62 
-72 KNPESLSLGFNTSN
+72 
-86 LWLSFDVINICCE
+86 
-99 NKNWYIELGYPPLD
+99 
-113 SITYYHITED
+113 
-123 GKITSLQDGDLSPVP
+123 
-138 NNSIKSKYYNF
+138 
-149 LMELPNN
+149 
-156 GKSKI
+156 
-161 IFKIKS
+161 
-167 ESSLAIPLS
+167 
-176 IYSAEGFAEKIQ
+176 
-188 LEEYFFG
+188 
-195 AFCGIMIIM
+195 
-204 AFYNLFI
+204 
-211 YFSTRE
+211 
-217 NSYLFYILYILTF
+217 
-230 LLQSLSL
+230 
-237 RGYIREYFPSLL
+237 
-249 YLNNIAP
+249 
-256 ILFTELSLF
+256 
-265 FGLSFTSSFL
+265 
-275 QTKEN
+275 
-280 LPSTHKLLMS
+280 
-290 YMAIPFIGLSLMF
+290 
-303 FTNYSIAIKFATV
+303 
-316 TTFISSFLILFIS
+316 
-329 ITSIRKKYRP
+329 
-339 ARFFILGWGML
+339 
-350 SLGIVIYALR
+350 
-360 MGGIIPHNFFTNS
+360 
-373 SYQIFSILEIL
+373 
-384 LLSLALGDKINILKR
+384 
-399 EFSQNLEEKV
+399 
-409 NERTR
+409 
-414 ELSAM
+414 
-419 VDLVS
+419 
-424 EQKTAVEQTL
+424 
-434 KELKETQAQL
+434 

-509 LSISS
+509 LSITS

-554 LSLFDQYQKYSG
+554 LRLFDQYQKYSG

-754 ERGKTTFTILI
+754 ERGKTAFTILI